1 MFCVLSHDWLH
12 GTVLVPGYGAGA
24 AFYFRNLAD
33 LSSRFRT
40 YAVDMLGTGMSGSD
54 AVLLPGGS
62 CSTPVPRLYTRPP
75 STVKAPLYH
84 IDGPSSCMLAKALPS
99 LLGL

>member
-1 MFCVLSHDWLH
+1 M
-12 GTVLVPGYGAGA
+12 LVPGYGAGA

-54 AVLLPGGS
+54 ALLLPGVS
-62 CSTPVPRLYTRPP
+62 LI
-75 STVKAPLYH
+75 APLTARSH
-84 IDGPSSCMLAKALPS
+84 VCTL
-99 LLGL
+99 